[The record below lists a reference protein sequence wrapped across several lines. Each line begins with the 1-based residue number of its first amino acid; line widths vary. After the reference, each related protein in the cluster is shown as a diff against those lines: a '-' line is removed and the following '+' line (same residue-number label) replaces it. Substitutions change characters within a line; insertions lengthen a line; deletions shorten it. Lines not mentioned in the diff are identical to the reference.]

1 MKKILFTGST
11 SKQTDDNAWK
21 RARVKRID
29 DSSIICNSL
38 RKQGYEVD
46 RRKIKWGDDL
56 SMYDFAIVGV
66 GCFGSNNYS
75 GDIFNSLYA
84 LHKIPNSLV
93 FYEDWKIDSNMK
105 SFDGMLK
112 ENKLSEAV
120 AKRWSNGKPFY
131 GGVDNSNFNLDIA
144 RKIIVNL
151 SNGFY
156 DALIPAFDWGDKQK
170 VRDII
175 KSKNIYNLDLSPY
188 VVKNWNINLNPPK
201 LEKKKEYMLASL
213 VDHRRWVKKQAI
225 TYPVVYYGAKSIKD
239 SIKLDTE
246 TDVYNECGKY
256 RFILCPE
263 YPHSGSGWFR
273 IRYIYAALQKSI
285 IVTSWNDL
293 RALGLP
299 YKHLEQLSDVE
310 LDEYAL
316 LQRKQIFSYSWNID
330 KFDNKLNEIVKE
342 RLNYVAI

>member
-1 MKKILFTGST
+1 MKILFTGST
-11 SKQTDDNAWK
+11 AKQTDDNAWK

-38 RKQGYEVD
+38 RKQGYIVD
-46 RRKIKWGDDL
+46 RKKIQWGEDL
-56 SMYDFAIVGV
+56 SEYDIAIVGV

-93 FYEDWKIDSNMK
+93 FYEDWKIESNMK
-105 SFDGMLK
+105 SFKGMLK
-112 ENKLSEAV
+112 SGVLEKSI
-120 AKRWSNGKPFY
+120 AKKWSNGKHFY
-131 GGVDNSNFNLDIA
+131 GGVDNPDFDVDIA
-144 RKIIVNL
+144 KEIIQKL

-156 DALIPAFDWGDKQK
+156 DALIPAFDWGNKDI
-170 VRDII
+170 VRKII

-188 VVKNWNINLNPPK
+188 VLENWNVNLRPEPQ
-201 LEKKKEYMLASL
+201 EKKKAYMLASL
-213 VDHRRWVKKQAI
+213 VDHRRWVKKMGL
-225 TYPVVYYGAKSIKD
+225 TWPVVYYGAKSIKD

-256 RFILCPE
+256 RVILCPE

-273 IRYIYAALQKSI
+273 IRYVYSALQKSI
-285 IVTSWNDL
+285 ILTSLNDL
-293 RALGLP
+293 KALGLP
-299 YKHLEQLSDVE
+299 YKHIESLSDNE

-316 LQRKQIFSYSWNID
+316 QQRQAIFKQAWNKD
-330 KFDNKLNEIVKE
+330 KFDSRIKEIINEKTSNV
-342 RLNYVAI
+342 LV